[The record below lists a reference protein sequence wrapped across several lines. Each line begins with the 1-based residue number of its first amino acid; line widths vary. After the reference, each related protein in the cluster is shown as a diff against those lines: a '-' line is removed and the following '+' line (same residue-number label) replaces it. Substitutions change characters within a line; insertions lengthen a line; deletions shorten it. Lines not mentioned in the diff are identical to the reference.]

1 MRFVMRVVCEVGL
14 RLRPIGRGAPLCAFV
29 AAVLL
34 AGCALPPADDGRDA
48 ASPGAAAAPLP
59 APALADVPDEPES
72 EWRPL
77 KLPGKRET
85 RYRFGQKDGRWAV
98 EALADS
104 SASMLRRTLDVA
116 PDRLADVSWSWW
128 VESTLPQADL
138 ATAGRTDA
146 PVRVMFAF
154 DGDRSRLSARARLM
168 ADLAR
173 ALTGEEPPYATLVYT
188 WGSHEPPETLLTN
201 PRTDRVRK
209 IIVDSGNT
217 QLRRWR
223 HHRRNLAADYRRAF
237 GEAPGRLV
245 GVALMTDGDNT
256 QTRVRAW
263 YGRITL
269 HGPAPA
275 ARQSS
280 ADGTDS
286 SPNS

>member
-1 MRFVMRVVCEVGL
+1 MMNAACDASGCP
-14 RLRPIGRGAPLCAFV
+14 RPSSRRWGPLVLV
-29 AAVLL
+29 ALATLQ
-34 AGCALPPADDGRDA
+34 AGCALQPGSDGSEVAIETAATDARPAAIIDI
-48 ASPGAAAAPLP
+48 
-59 APALADVPDEPES
+59 PDEPES
-72 EWRPL
+72 EWRPFG
-77 KLPGKRET
+77 LPGKRET
-85 RYRFGQKDGRWAV
+85 RYRIGQKEGRWAV
-98 EALADS
+98 EALADK
-104 SASMLRRTLDVA
+104 SASMLRRAVDV
-116 PDRLADVSWSWW
+116 PPERLSDVSWSWW

-154 DGDRSRLSARARLM
+154 DGDRARLSARARMM

-188 WGSHEPPETLLTN
+188 WGSHEPPETVLTN

-209 IIVDSGNT
+209 IIVDSGT
-217 QLRRWR
+217 AQLRRWR

-275 ARQSS
+275 ALQPS
-280 ADGTDS
+280 AGGKDS
-286 SPNS
+286 RSKS